1 MLIEAVDIKII
12 TQNGEKY
19 GRNVDFTNEGKTK
32 EINLIYG
39 ENTLGKSTLIESII
53 YGLSGEEIY
62 GQKRKNDVADYS
74 LIIENFFQS
83 KISESYINLQ
93 LFNGKDRVVVSR
105 DTLYRDEPII
115 VYYDSKIDNFKKSK
129 KIEFYK
135 AKKDKNIRGNKTY
148 QEFLFDYLNIP
159 KYRNMSDFEG
169 GKEEDGSSLIFYIQ
183 NLMPLFVINQLAWG
197 DIQAINPRYGLKD
210 VKKIAFEII
219 MGFSNTKNISDKF
232 ILNLLNSELKQKRVS
247 LNDVEEVLA
256 TTQFKE
262 EEQLNEQTKKLQ
274 EELISYNEELKKIEE
289 DEMPDIDTLKP
300 MKDKYRRLM
309 SLSKRHEEQING
321 LDQEIGEYDYYINK
335 ILMDI
340 EKLDKLRTAKKL
352 IGSLP
357 VKKCPHCHNKVTI
370 DENYEVETNHCSL
383 CSNEMMSKNY
393 SKTDE
398 LLGYLIDEE
407 KDFQRLKNMKQKEKV
422 KIESDLFIIKLD
434 LLEIQ
439 KTIEDLQG
447 DLKPYNYKRYHLI
460 SREIGRINN
469 TINSLEKDREIVVKY
484 EGLKTNIQTLNNK
497 IEEIKEGI
505 KNNEVGVDDK
515 TKIKFFERKFKEY
528 LFGLDFL
535 KDGVDY
541 NRIIDAHKEI
551 SLTNKD
557 TLVDEISKEIYENII
572 IDREDY
578 SPKLEDRNLYS
589 ITSSSGLIRII
600 LAYYLAL
607 LRTGLEYKNATNHPL
622 LLILDEPRQQ
632 NLDLDSYIKFTDLL
646 RGLQIQF
653 PGQFQIIMASGD
665 KGSLSEEDI
674 SLNLNKNY
682 LIEKR

>member
-1 MLIEAVDIKII
+1 M
-12 TQNGEKY
+12 
-19 GRNVDFTNEGKTK
+19 
-32 EINLIYG
+32 
-39 ENTLGKSTLIESII
+39 
-53 YGLSGEEIY
+53 
-62 GQKRKNDVADYS
+62 
-74 LIIENFFQS
+74 
-83 KISESYINLQ
+83 
-93 LFNGKDRVVVSR
+93 
-105 DTLYRDEPII
+105 
-115 VYYDSKIDNFKKSK
+115 
-129 KIEFYK
+129 
-135 AKKDKNIRGNKTY
+135 
-148 QEFLFDYLNIP
+148 
-159 KYRNMSDFEG
+159 
-169 GKEEDGSSLIFYIQ
+169 
-183 NLMPLFVINQLAWG
+183 
-197 DIQAINPRYGLKD
+197 
-210 VKKIAFEII
+210 
-219 MGFSNTKNISDKF
+219 
-232 ILNLLNSELKQKRVS
+232 
-247 LNDVEEVLA
+247 
-256 TTQFKE
+256 
-262 EEQLNEQTKKLQ
+262 
-274 EELISYNEELKKIEE
+274 
-289 DEMPDIDTLKP
+289 
-300 MKDKYRRLM
+300 
-309 SLSKRHEEQING
+309 
-321 LDQEIGEYDYYINK
+321 
-335 ILMDI
+335 
-340 EKLDKLRTAKKL
+340 
-352 IGSLP
+352 
-357 VKKCPHCHNKVTI
+357 
-370 DENYEVETNHCSL
+370 
-383 CSNEMMSKNY
+383 
-393 SKTDE
+393 
-398 LLGYLIDEE
+398 
-407 KDFQRLKNMKQKEKV
+407 
-422 KIESDLFIIKLD
+422 
-434 LLEIQ
+434 
-439 KTIEDLQG
+439 EDLQG